1 MTSKRPSTSVRDE
14 PMRRPSATTH
24 LPVTRLRTLVV
35 SVSALVVA
43 VLAVAGADSS
53 TTTTGAPQVCPV
65 SQPTR
70 EATVSYERPTPTT
83 GATAPTPRDAGLVSA
98 QEHDRLRSAQ
108 AHLPLTFVANAG
120 QWDARVRFAASGTSY
135 AYRFLADGVLM
146 SFSRGSTEQSVRLR
160 PVDPDPGATLESG
173 GRAAERV
180 SYHLGSARYPDL
192 AVSHEVVYRDL
203 WPGIDL
209 VFRGRGA
216 DLEYEFHVAPGADP
230 SRIRLAYDGA
240 GALSL
245 GGDGD
250 LRLDTAFGSLRAPR
264 PQTSQVHDG
273 NRVAVD
279 SRYALDHAT
288 GTFGFAFGAFDPNR
302 ALVVGL
308 GPRYSTLIG
317 GSANDFGI
325 DIAVDRK
332 GNAYVTGQTMSD
344 DFPSMVGLDDRG
356 AAADAFVAKLDPTGT
371 KLLYASYLGGSASE
385 AGLSIAVD
393 DAGRAYVSGGTGS
406 PDFPTTPGA
415 FDTTDHPNE
424 DVWVAKLDAT
434 GSKLLYSTLLGGSA
448 IAGDFGAALAID
460 RAGHAYVA
468 GGSGSP
474 DFPSTPGT
482 YQPDHRGDVNSL
494 DAYVAKLKPD
504 GSGLVFATFVG
515 GRCRDAVTGIAVDDR
530 QQIYLTGS
538 TVSKDFPTTTGAFQ
552 ASERGDEDAF
562 VAKLNAKGSRLLYS
576 TLLGGR
582 NLDKAQGIALADDGQ
597 ATVTGWTT
605 SSDFPTTRGA
615 LGARHQGGED
625 AFVTRLSADGSRA
638 QYSTYLGGSANDRG
652 RGVAVD
658 PDGNAYVAGGTA
670 SPNFP
675 TARSAA
681 ATTPGALDDAFV
693 VKLSPRGSRLV
704 YSTRLGGDGV
714 DFARAIAVDADRDA
728 YATGRTESTDF
739 PHTSALSGGASAG
752 GREAFVVKLDRRGR

>member
-1 MTSKRPSTSVRDE
+1 
-14 PMRRPSATTH
+14 MRRPSATTH
-24 LPVTRLRTLVV
+24 LPVIHLRALLV

-43 VLAVAGADSS
+43 VLVGGGAAAAPEAIAVPGADSP

-65 SQPTR
+65 SPPTR

-83 GATAPTPRDAGLVSA
+83 GATARTPGDARPVSA
-98 QEHDRLRSAQ
+98 QQQDRLRSAQ
-108 AHLPLTFVANAG
+108 ADVPLSFVANAG
-120 QWDARVRFAASGTSY
+120 QWDARVRYAASGTGY

-146 SFSRGSTEQSVRLR
+146 SFSRGSSEQSVRFR

-173 GRAAERV
+173 AAVAEHV
-180 SYHLGSARYPDL
+180 SYHVGTARYPDL

-216 DLEYEFHVAPGADP
+216 DLEYELHVAPGADP
-230 SRIRLAYDGA
+230 SRIRLAYDG
-240 GALSL
+240 GGELSV
-245 GGDGD
+245 GHDGD
-250 LRLDTAFGSLRAPR
+250 LRLDTALGSLSAAR
-264 PQTSQVHDG
+264 PQSSQVHDG
-273 NRVAVD
+273 RRVAVD
-279 SRYALDHAT
+279 GRYALDPAT
-288 GTFGFAFGAFDPNR
+288 GTFGFALGAFDRSR
-302 ALVVGL
+302 ALVVDP

-317 GSANDFGI
+317 GRANDFGI
-325 DIAVDRK
+325 DVAVDRK
-332 GNAYVTGQTMSD
+332 GNAYFTGQTMSD
-344 DFPSMVGLDDRG
+344 DFLSTVGLVDRG
-356 AAADAFVAKLDPTGT
+356 AGADAFVAKLDPTGT

-393 DAGRAYVSGGTGS
+393 GAGRAYVSGGTGS

-415 FDTTDHPNE
+415 FDTTDHPHE
-424 DVWVAKLDAT
+424 DVWVAKLNAT

-482 YQPDHRGDVNSL
+482 YQPVHRGDVNSL

-515 GRCRDAVTGIAVDDR
+515 GGCRDAVTGIAVDDR

-538 TVSKDFPTTTGAFQ
+538 TVSKDFPTTRGAFQ
-552 ASERGDEDAF
+552 PSERGDEDAF
-562 VAKLNAKGSRLLYS
+562 VSKLNADGSKLLYS

-615 LGARHQGGED
+615 LDTRHHGGED
-625 AFVTRLSADGSRA
+625 GFITRLSADGSRLR
-638 QYSTYLGGSANDRG
+638 YSTYLGGSANDRG

-670 SPNFP
+670 SPEFP
-675 TARSAA
+675 TAGAA
-681 ATTPGALDDAFV
+681 AASTLGALDDAFV
-693 VKLSPRGSRLV
+693 VKLSPKGSRLV
-704 YSTRLGGDGV
+704 YSTRLGGDGI
-714 DFARAIAVDADRDA
+714 DFARAIAIDADRDA
-728 YATGRTESTDF
+728 YVTGRTESTDF
-739 PHTSALSGGASAG
+739 RHTTALSGGTSAG

>member
-1 MTSKRPSTSVRDE
+1 M
-14 PMRRPSATTH
+14 
-24 LPVTRLRTLVV
+24 
-35 SVSALVVA
+35 
-43 VLAVAGADSS
+43 
-53 TTTTGAPQVCPV
+53 
-65 SQPTR
+65 
-70 EATVSYERPTPTT
+70 
-83 GATAPTPRDAGLVSA
+83 
-98 QEHDRLRSAQ
+98 
-108 AHLPLTFVANAG
+108 
-120 QWDARVRFAASGTSY
+120 
-135 AYRFLADGVLM
+135 
-146 SFSRGSTEQSVRLR
+146 
-160 PVDPDPGATLESG
+160 
-173 GRAAERV
+173 
-180 SYHLGSARYPDL
+180 
-192 AVSHEVVYRDL
+192 YRDL

-216 DLEYEFHVAPGADP
+216 DLKYELHVAPGADP
-230 SRIRLAYDGA
+230 SRIRLAYDGG

-245 GGDGD
+245 GHDGD
-250 LRLDTAFGSLRAPR
+250 LRLVTALGSLRDPR
-264 PQTSQVHDG
+264 PQISQMHDG
-273 NRVAVD
+273 RRVAVE
-279 SRYALDHAT
+279 SRYALDPAT
-288 GTFGFAFGAFDPNR
+288 GTFGLALGAFDRSR
-302 ALVVGL
+302 ALVVGP

-325 DIAVDRK
+325 DLAVDRK
-332 GNAYVTGQTMSD
+332 GNVYVTGQTMSD
-344 DFPSMVGLDDRG
+344 DFPSTVGLVDRG
-356 AAADAFVAKLDPTGT
+356 AGADAFVAKLDPTGT

-415 FDTTDHPNE
+415 FDTTDHPYE
-424 DVWVAKLDAT
+424 DVWVAKLNAA

-482 YQPDHRGDVNSL
+482 YQPAHRGDVNSL

-515 GRCRDAVTGIAVDDR
+515 GGCRDAVTGIAVDDR

-538 TVSKDFPTTTGAFQ
+538 TVSKDFPTTRGAFQ
-552 ASERGDEDAF
+552 TSDRGDEDAF
-562 VAKLNAKGSRLLYS
+562 VAKLNAAGSKLLYS
-576 TLLGGR
+576 TLLGGTTF
-582 NLDKAQGIALADDGQ
+582 DKAQGIALADDGQ

-615 LGARHQGGED
+615 LDTRHHGGED
-625 AFVTRLSADGSRA
+625 AFITRLSADGSRLR
-638 QYSTYLGGSANDRG
+638 YSTYLGGSANDRG

-670 SPNFP
+670 SREFP
-675 TARSAA
+675 TASAA
-681 ATTPGALDDAFV
+681 AAATPGALDDAFV
-693 VKLSPRGSRLV
+693 VKLSPKGSRLV
-704 YSTRLGGDGV
+704 YSTRLGGDGL
-714 DFARAIAVDADRDA
+714 DFARAIAIDADRDT
-728 YATGRTESTDF
+728 YVTGRTESTDF
-739 PHTSALSGGASAG
+739 PHTAALSGGTSAG